1 MREGLIIL
9 PQADNSGNSLETLG
23 NDLAASIGRAFGGCT
38 VTEARGIWVDH
49 GEVYDEPVWQF
60 TVAYSPSD
68 ENDRQLRR
76 LAQSYGLAAK
86 QLSIYVRLAGG
97 SVEIID
103 LQELREQAAA

>member
-38 VTEARGIWVDH
+38 VTEGRGIWVDI

-60 TVAYSPSD
+60 TVAYSPSA

-76 LAQSYGLAAK
+76 LAENYGLAAK
-86 QLSIYVRLAGG
+86 QLTVYVRFASGT
-97 SVEIID
+97 VEIID
-103 LQELREQAAA
+103 IDVLREQEAA